1 MLVDMDLADA
11 FLADIRV
18 PAITSLRS
26 VDHVVRET
34 GLFQS
39 QAEHDRCMSLLQSA
53 GIEESGR
60 LNIGIKKVRGSVAL
74 ARQSADRRRHSF
86 CPRSRWHALTP
97 VRRDACL
104 RLFAH
109 KLISSRTRPG
119 RQADGSAQCGLLK
132 CQAIEMHRGDR

>member
-1 MLVDMDLADA
+1 MLVAAQDRRLLVLATTSNRPMLVDMDLADA

-97 VRRDACL
+97 VRRVAPTS
-104 RLFAH
+104 AV
-109 KLISSRTRPG
+109 RP
-119 RQADGSAQCGLLK
+119 QADTSLHQTRLTS
-132 CQAIEMHRGDR
+132 